1 MSARELQS
9 MHAEVE
15 ESRLYSE
22 SQRSRVLANLHAM
35 AKSVARLRNGTSEST
50 ATNLREAL
58 RIRLSILS
66 DNVHGFISAADI
78 DRRDRYQSMQE
89 LLNDV
94 QNQSALLPALIKKH
108 IDETLNTLHTD
119 LAQLNK
125 GLTGPKRRE
134 VEERFDRSMKSLQAE
149 LRGEEALPS
158 DYCGSCYGAS
168 LDPKRCCNTCKELKE
183 VYSERR
189 WASPTAATLS
199 SAGGRRG
206 KGRASSRRGRMQYLW
221 DDAGRA
227 RADATPHPF
236 LTPNPH
242 LFSPLFTLLS
252 PFQVARVTGTFSISP
267 MTRLPI
273 ARLQRQAALL
283 LGHQRLQCHPPDQA
297 VVLRHRLP
305 RAAQP
310 FGRRL
315 AALALGAAVSRYF
328 LKVVPTTYEFLGGQS
343 VHTNQFS
350 VTQYFKALGLGDTQA
365 GQSMVPTVSFV
376 FELTP
381 LKVKKTERRGGSFLS
396 FMTRS
401 FALIGGLFT
410 VAGILDGVLY
420 TSTRKLEKLQLGKD

>member
-1 MSARELQS
+1 L
-9 MHAEVE
+9 
-15 ESRLYSE
+15 
-22 SQRSRVLANLHAM
+22 
-35 AKSVARLRNGTSEST
+35 G
-50 ATNLREAL
+50 
-58 RIRLSILS
+58 
-66 DNVHGFISAADI
+66 
-78 DRRDRYQSMQE
+78 
-89 LLNDV
+89 
-94 QNQSALLPALIKKH
+94 
-108 IDETLNTLHTD
+108 
-119 LAQLNK
+119 
-125 GLTGPKRRE
+125 
-134 VEERFDRSMKSLQAE
+134 
-149 LRGEEALPS
+149 
-158 DYCGSCYGAS
+158 
-168 LDPKRCCNTCKELKE
+168 RCRC
-183 VYSERR
+183 
-189 WASPTAATLS
+189 AH
-199 SAGGRRG
+199 
-206 KGRASSRRGRMQYLW
+206 
-221 DDAGRA
+221 
-227 RADATPHPF
+227 ADATPHPF

-273 ARLQRQAALL
+273 ARLQRQAALPSSAISAFNVT
-283 LGHQRLQCHPPDQA
+283 HQIKRLS
-297 VVLRHRLP
+297 
-305 RAAQP
+305 
-310 FGRRL
+310 FGTDFPGQHNPL
-315 AALALGAAVSRYF
+315 DGVWQHSPSGAAVSRYF